1 MEIYPQEQKQL
12 LTDREVS
19 MNIEETFK
27 TLDDILNR
35 LEDKD
40 TSLEDAF
47 KEYEKG
53 MKLVKECND
62 SLDKVEKKIQLI
74 RDDMSK
80 ESVERDELRE

>member
-35 LEDKD
+35 LEDND

-53 MKLVKECND
+53 MKLVQECND
-62 SLDKVEKKIQLI
+62 TLDKVEKKIQLI
-74 RDDMSK
+74 RDDMST